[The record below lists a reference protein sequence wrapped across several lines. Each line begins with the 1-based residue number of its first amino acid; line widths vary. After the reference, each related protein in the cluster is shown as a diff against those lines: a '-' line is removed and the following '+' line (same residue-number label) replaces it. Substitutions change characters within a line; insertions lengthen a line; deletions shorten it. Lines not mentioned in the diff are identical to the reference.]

1 MKYINTIL
9 EVKMLYPKTILLVED
24 NPGDVELT
32 KRALRKSGIETN
44 MDVAEDGA
52 EALDYLFCKG
62 DYADRNPDSPPNL
75 ILLDLNLP
83 KINGL
88 EVLKQIRA
96 NTKTR
101 LLPVVVLT
109 SSKEQVDVEAA
120 YNNGANSY
128 IRKPVDFIEF
138 TSTINHLG
146 RYWLDINETP
156 QRF

>member
-1 MKYINTIL
+1 
-9 EVKMLYPKTILLVED
+9 MLYPKTILLVED

-32 KRALRKSGIETN
+32 KRALRKSGINAN

-52 EALDYLFCKG
+52 EALDYLFCIG
-62 DYADRNPDSPPNL
+62 DYAGRNPEISPQL

-96 NTKTR
+96 TDKTK

-120 YNNGANSY
+120 YTNGANSY

-138 TSTINHLG
+138 TNTINHLG
-146 RYWLDINETP
+146 RYWLDINEAP
-156 QRF
+156 PRI

>member
-1 MKYINTIL
+1 
-9 EVKMLYPKTILLVED
+9 MLYPKTILLVED

-32 KRALRKSGIETN
+32 KRALRKSGINTN

-62 DYADRNPDSPPNL
+62 DYAVRNPELSPNL

-96 NTKTR
+96 NDKTK

-120 YNNGANSY
+120 YTNGANSY
-128 IRKPVDFIEF
+128 IHKPVDFIEF
-138 TSTINHLG
+138 TNTINHLG
-146 RYWLDINETP
+146 RYWLDINESP
-156 QRF
+156 PRI

>member
-1 MKYINTIL
+1 MRYINTAL

-138 TSTINHLG
+138 TNTINHLG